1 MSSTQN
7 EIINS
12 ILQAIKNDNHNS
24 YSSNT
29 LAFFNAVNETNNMM
43 NNNNKSC
50 ILD

>member
-29 LAFFNAVNETNNMM
+29 LAFFNAWGWQ
-43 NNNNKSC
+43 S
-50 ILD
+50 ILLY